1 MTWGRAMS
9 SGPAWDASTA
19 SPTSAVSRCA
29 GSRLRHRCRPP
40 RKCSDLSAIG
50 RNLILFP
57 PERPREDTVLTNEK
71 TQTAEPETNER
82 TRPMTGAEYL
92 ESLRDGREIWIYGE
106 RVKDVTTHPA
116 FRNTVRMLARLYDA
130 LHGERKAVVCME
142 TDTGNGGYTHKFYR
156 ASRNAEE
163 LVGARD
169 AVAEWARVT
178 YGWMGRSPDYKA
190 AFLATLGANP
200 DFYEP
205 FSENAPR
212 WYKKV
217 QEENTFVNHAIVN
230 PPVDRNKE
238 LAEVR
243 DVYMH
248 VEKETDGGLIVSG
261 AKVVATTSALTHYNF
276 IANNGA
282 LPIKTKDFAFVCIV
296 PTDAPGLKLFC
307 RPSYEMTAAAAGSPF
322 DYPLSSR
329 LDENDSIIVFDKV
342 FVPWENVFAY
352 GDIDKVN
359 NFFPRSGFLP
369 RFMFQGCTRLAV
381 KLDFLAGLLLKA
393 VEATGAKEFRGVQ
406 AQVGEVLAWRNTF
419 WGLTDAMARTT
430 NPWTP
435 GYVLPNLDYG
445 LAYRVASSVIYPRL
459 KEIIENVLASA
470 LIYLPS
476 HASDF
481 KAPEIRRYL
490 EQFVRGSNGYSAL
503 DRVKL
508 MKLMWDAIGTEFG
521 GRHELYERNYFGN
534 HESIRFET
542 LMVADALGQSAKYKG
557 FAEQCMAEYDLD
569 GWTVPDLINPDDVS
583 VLMQNTGRKP

>member
-1 MTWGRAMS
+1 M
-9 SGPAWDASTA
+9 
-19 SPTSAVSRCA
+19 
-29 GSRLRHRCRPP
+29 
-40 RKCSDLSAIG
+40 
-50 RNLILFP
+50 
-57 PERPREDTVLTNEK
+57 LTNQEPQAK
-71 TQTAEPETNER
+71 GTAAAAR
-82 TRPMTGAEYL
+82 TRPFTGEEYI
-92 ESLRDGREIWIYGE
+92 ESIRDGREIWIYGE
-106 RVKDVTTHPA
+106 RVKDATTHPA
-116 FRNTVRMLARLYDA
+116 FRNTVRMLARLFDA
-130 LHGERKAVVCME
+130 LHDERKSVLCTE

-156 ASRNAEE
+156 ATRNVEE

-169 AVAEWARVT
+169 AIAEWARVT

-190 AFLATLGANP
+190 AFLATLGANS

-205 FSENAPR
+205 FQENARR

-217 QEENTFVNHAIVN
+217 QEEVTFVNHAIVN

-248 VEKETDGGLIVSG
+248 VEKETDAGLIVSG
-261 AKVVATTSALTHYNF
+261 AKVVATTSALTHHNF

-296 PTDAPGLKLFC
+296 PTNSPGLKLLC
-307 RPSYEMTAAAAGSPF
+307 RPSYEMIAGAMGSPF

-329 LDENDSIIVFDKV
+329 VDENDSIIVFDKV

-352 GDIDKVN
+352 GDIEKVN

-381 KLDFLAGLLLKA
+381 KFDFIAGLLLKG
-393 VEATGAKEFRGVQ
+393 VEATGSKEFRGVQ
-406 AQVGEVLAWRNTF
+406 AQVGEVLAWRNLF
-419 WGLTDAMARTT
+419 WGLSDAMARNPT
-430 NPWTP
+430 PWTP

-445 LAYRVASSVIYPRL
+445 LAYRVMSSMAYPRV

-470 LIYLPS
+470 LVYLPS
-476 HASDF
+476 HAVDF
-481 KAPEIRRYL
+481 KVPEVRKYL
-490 EQFVRGSNGYSAL
+490 DQFVRGSNGYSSL
-503 DRVKL
+503 ERVKL
-508 MKLMWDAIGTEFG
+508 MKLLWDAIGTEFG

-542 LMVADALGQSAKYKG
+542 LMAADMLGQSAKYKG
-557 FAEQCMAEYDLD
+557 FAEKCMAEYDLD
-569 GWTVPDLINPDDVS
+569 GWTAPDLINPDDIN
-583 VLMQNTGRKP
+583 LITKNGQRKS